1 VASPAAQTTIFVDN
15 VAPTASI
22 TGAPTTGHSPE
33 GTAINLGSSV
43 TDPSPEDTAASFR
56 YAWSVTKNRSADAS
70 GSAGNFSFSPDDNDT
85 YVVTLTATDKDG
97 AASPAAHT
105 TILVDNVA
113 PTASIIGTPASG
125 HSPEG
130 TALSLGSAVTDPSP
144 VDTAAGFSYAWRVT

>member
-1 VASPAAQTTIFVDN
+1 KDSVASPAAQTTIFVDN

-56 YAWSVTKNRSADAS
+56 YAWSVTKN
-70 GSAGNFSFSPDDNDT
+70 GSAYAPGRAPHFSFPPADHGPYAFTPTSR
-85 YVVTLTATDKDG
+85 AKDG

-144 VDTAAGFSYAWRVT
+144 VDTAAGFR